1 MKKIFLMFFV
11 IFLAGCGEK
20 EEEPGEPSETG
31 KYIYDREVDTSRPE
45 EVVKLVFIHHSCGAN
60 WLADGNGNLGKTLN
74 ENNYYVT
81 ECYYGWDDHPD
92 SAKYEVM
99 GDHTDTEDWPYWF
112 NDVVMPSVYRT
123 KGNNTY
129 TNKIDDPGGE
139 NTIIMFKSCFPNS
152 EVGESIEDEK
162 EIYNSLLE
170 YFKKHQDKLFILI
183 TPPPMIKIENA
194 EKTRELTNWLTNYDT
209 GWLSNYEGDNV
220 WVFDFYNVLTDPNN
234 HHWVKDNRIEHIV
247 SDNPVDSEHPDELY
261 YDSDGDDHPNSEGNR
276 KATEEFV
283 PLLNAYYNL
292 WRESQKSSSQN
303 YK

>member
-1 MKKIFLMFFV
+1 MKKVFLILLIAIFV
-11 IFLAGCGEK
+11 GCNKTEDNSDNNSG
-20 EEEPGEPSETG
+20 SG
-31 KYIYDREVDTSRPE
+31 KYVYNKEVNTTKPKQ
-45 EVVKLVFIHHSCGAN
+45 VVKLVFIHHSCGEN

-81 ECYYGWDDHPD
+81 ECYYGWNDHPD
-92 SAKYEVM
+92 SAHYETM
-99 GDHTDTEDWPYWF
+99 GDHTDTEDWQYWF
-112 NDVVMPSVYRT
+112 NDVVMPSVYKT

-162 EIYNSLLE
+162 QIYNSLLD
-170 YFKKHQDKLFILI
+170 YFKKHTDKLFILI
-183 TPPPMIKIENA
+183 TPPPMIDIPDA

-209 GWLSNYEGDNV
+209 GWLSNYEENNV

-247 SDNPVDSEHPDELY
+247 STSPVDSKHPNELY
-261 YDSDGDDHPNSEGNR
+261 YDSDGDDHPNAEGNQ
-276 KATEEFV
+276 KSTNEYV

-292 WRESQKSSSQN
+292 WKNNQ
-303 YK
+303 